1 MLAGVSVRNS
11 ETNKCVF
18 CCNVAKRGIEH
29 DHLRAAVFIRNQM
42 RRFCLASVLHNC
54 VRSWSRAGIYVVFW

>member
-1 MLAGVSVRNS
+1 MLAGVSVRSS

-18 CCNVAKRGIEH
+18 CCNVAKHGIKH
-29 DHLRAAVFIRNQM
+29 DHLRVAVFIRNQM
-42 RRFCLASVLHNC
+42 RRFCLLSVLQDC